1 MNLTYIGGSVDSGRA
16 ESQKRADPN
25 RPGVRNGQRL
35 VRRDTEVTTRNKRS
49 SQSQNL
55 ARGESEI
62 ERLRDGS
69 SGIENVQDRLVASFG
84 GQNRTCG
91 GEEDGIGKEVGGSEV
106 RGDTDVLHKT
116 SDTGH
121 GRNVGQDFREV
132 ERASIYGFAT
142 KGLDTFLRRANI
154 RVR

>member
-16 ESQKRADPN
+16 ESQKRTDPN
-25 RPGVRNGQRL
+25 RSSVRNGQRL
-35 VRRDTEVTTRNKRS
+35 VRGDAEVTTRNKWS

-55 ARGESEI
+55 TRGESEI
-62 ERLRDGS
+62 ERLWDGS

-91 GEEDGIGKEVGGSEV
+91 GEEGGIGKEAGGSEV
-106 RGDTDVLHKT
+106 RGDADVLHKT

-132 ERASIYGFAT
+132 ERASIDGFAP
-142 KGLDTFLRRANI
+142 KYLDSLLRRKQTPE
-154 RVR
+154 